1 MIHDPALLSQLEA
14 LDTKPFDGE
23 VFRTTR
29 VSLDPLAASTS
40 GGRWAPREQPSVL
53 YTSLSREG
61 ALAEISYHWGQLT
74 PLPSK
79 PVMVHRLGVSAERT
93 LRLLQGNLEILDV
106 DIERYPSRSYQRT
119 QEIGA
124 AVAFLGFD
132 GLLVPCARWDCEN
145 LVLFT
150 ENHAL
155 TSKLE
160 IISSE
165 EVDWQRW
172 AREAGLL
179 GLKDIS

>member
-1 MIHDPALLSQLEA
+1 
-14 LDTKPFDGE
+14 
-23 VFRTTR
+23 
-29 VSLDPLAASTS
+29 
-40 GGRWAPREQPSVL
+40 
-53 YTSLSREG
+53 
-61 ALAEISYHWGQLT
+61 
-74 PLPSK
+74 
-79 PVMVHRLGVSAERT
+79 MVHRLGVSAERT
-93 LRLLQGNLEILDV
+93 LRLLQGNLETLDV
-106 DIERYPSRSYQRT
+106 DMERYPSRSYQRT